1 MIIENLSLLFI
12 ILTLLFVKDDQMLNA
27 ILSLYG
33 WGDSGSE
40 NEAPVASVDAST
52 LLLVQKNLQESYKQA
67 TQEKIKKSGYDEAK
81 WERARFFHNVPE
93 ETVVK
98 LSLKDQQSS
107 SAKSVSFLQQIWEK
121 DIEASRIEQG
131 FADEE
136 RKVLF
141 MISLRS

>member
-1 MIIENLSLLFI
+1 
-12 ILTLLFVKDDQMLNA
+12 MLNA

-141 MISLRS
+141 MINLKLTQVYMHYICDRQGSVTKISK